1 MCAPIIEKFGATPA
15 NIQWTVVRGDTA
27 TLLVEFLEDDEV
39 TGFDTTDWTYKATA
53 YDPVADLLDDLT
65 VEADGHIV
73 TITAP
78 ASVTELWGASAY
90 KQVAAELKFDLEVI
104 IEGGSGVNADTVW
117 TPVLGT
123 ICVLSD
129 ITPGL

>member
-1 MCAPIIEKFGATPA
+1 MCAPIVEKFGATPA

-27 TLLVEFLEDDEV
+27 TLVVEFLEDDEV
-39 TGFDTTDWTYKATA
+39 TGFDTSDWTYKATA
-53 YDPVADLLDDLT
+53 YDPVADLLDDLS
-65 VEADGHIV
+65 VEADGHVV

-78 ASVTELWGASAY
+78 ASVTELWGSSAY
-90 KQVAAELKFDLEVI
+90 KQIAAELKFDLEVI

-117 TPVLGT
+117 TPVLGS

>member
-65 VEADGHIV
+65 VEADGHVV

-78 ASVTELWGASAY
+78 ASVTELWGSSAY
-90 KQVAAELKFDLEVI
+90 KQIAAELKFDLEVI

-129 ITPGL
+129 ISPGL

>member
-39 TGFDTTDWTYKATA
+39 TGFDTSDWTYKATA
-53 YDPVADLLDDLT
+53 YDPIGDVLDDLA
-65 VEADGHIV
+65 VEVDGHTV

-78 ASVTELWGASAY
+78 ASVTSNWGTAY
-90 KQVAAELKFDLEVI
+90 KQVAAELKFDLQII
-104 IEGGSGVNADTVW
+104 IEAGSGVDADTVW

>member
-39 TGFDTTDWTYKATA
+39 TGFDTTDWTYKATS
-53 YDPVADLLDDLT
+53 YDPIADVLDDLA
-65 VEADGHIV
+65 VEVDGHTV

-78 ASVTELWGASAY
+78 ASVTSNWGTAY
-90 KQVAAELKFDLEVI
+90 KQVAAELKFDLQVI
-104 IEGGSGVNADTVW
+104 IEAGSGVDADMVW

>member
-1 MCAPIIEKFGATPA
+1 MCAPIVEKFGATPA

-27 TLLVEFLEDDEV
+27 TLVVEFLEDDEV

-53 YDPVADLLDDLT
+53 YDPVADLLDDLS

-78 ASVTELWGASAY
+78 ASVTELWGSSAY
-90 KQVAAELKFDLEVI
+90 KQIAAELKFDLEVI

>member
-27 TLLVEFLEDDEV
+27 TLVVEFLEDDEV

-78 ASVTELWGASAY
+78 ASVTELWGSSAY

>member
-39 TGFDTTDWTYKATA
+39 TGFDTSDWTYTATA
-53 YDPVADLLDDLT
+53 YDPVGDVLDNLA
-65 VEADGHIV
+65 VEVDGHTA

-78 ASVTELWGASAY
+78 ASITSNWGTAY
-90 KQVAAELKFDLEVI
+90 KQVAAELKFDLQVT
-104 IEGGSGVNADTVW
+104 IEGGSGADADMVW

>member
-1 MCAPIIEKFGATPA
+1 MCAPTVEKYGASPA

-27 TLLVEFLEDDEV
+27 TLVVEFLEDDEV

-53 YDPVADLLDDLT
+53 YDPVADLLDDLS
-65 VEADGHIV
+65 VETDGHIV

-78 ASVTELWGASAY
+78 ASVTELWGSSAY
-90 KQVAAELKFDLEVI
+90 KQIAAELKFDLEVI

>member
-27 TLLVEFLEDDEV
+27 VLVVEFLEDDEV
-39 TGFDTTDWTYKATA
+39 TGFDTTDWTYKATS
-53 YDPVADLLDDLT
+53 YDPIGDFLDELT
-65 VEADGHIV
+65 VEADGHVV

-78 ASVTELWGASAY
+78 ASITSNWGTTY
-90 KQVAAELKFDLEVI
+90 KQVATELKFDLQVI
-104 IEGGSGVNADTVW
+104 IESGSGIDVDTVW

>member
-27 TLLVEFLEDDEV
+27 TLLVEFLEDDEI
-39 TGFDTTDWTYKATA
+39 TGFDTSDWAYTATA
-53 YDPVADLLDDLT
+53 YDPIGNVLDNLV
-65 VEADGHIV
+65 VEVDGHTA

-78 ASVTELWGASAY
+78 ASITSNWGTAY
-90 KQVAAELKFDLEVI
+90 KQVAGELKFDLQVI
-104 IEGGSGVNADTVW
+104 IESGSGIDVYTVW
-117 TPVLGT
+117 TPDLGT
-123 ICVLSD
+123 IFVLID

>member
-1 MCAPIIEKFGATPA
+1 MCAPIIEKFGASPA

-39 TGFDTTDWTYKATA
+39 TGFDTTDWTYKATS
-53 YDPVADLLDDLT
+53 YDPAGDILDDLT
-65 VEADGHIV
+65 VEADGHLV

-78 ASVTELWGASAY
+78 ASITANWGIAY
-90 KQVAAELKFDLEVI
+90 KQVAAELKFDLEVT
-104 IEGGSGVNADTVW
+104 IEGGSGADADMVW

>member
-1 MCAPIIEKFGATPA
+1 MCAPIVEKFGATPA

-53 YDPVADLLDDLT
+53 YDPVADLLDDLS

-78 ASVTELWGASAY
+78 ASVTELWGSSAY
-90 KQVAAELKFDLEVI
+90 KQIAAELKFDLEVI

>member
-39 TGFDTTDWTYKATA
+39 TGFDTSDWTYTATA
-53 YDPVADLLDDLT
+53 YDPVGDLLDDLS
-65 VEADGHIV
+65 VEVSGHTA

-78 ASVTELWGASAY
+78 ASVTSNWGTAY
-90 KQVAAELKFDLEVI
+90 KQVAAELKFDLQVT
-104 IEGGSGVNADTVW
+104 IEGGSGADADMVW

>member
-27 TLLVEFLEDDEV
+27 TLVVEFLEDDEV

-53 YDPVADLLDDLT
+53 YDPVADLLDDLS

-78 ASVTELWGASAY
+78 ASVTELWGSSAY
-90 KQVAAELKFDLEVI
+90 KQIAAELKFDLEVI

>member
-39 TGFDTTDWTYKATA
+39 TGFDTSDWTYTATA
-53 YDPVADLLDDLT
+53 YDPVGDLLDDLA
-65 VEADGHIV
+65 VEVDGHTA

-78 ASVTELWGASAY
+78 ASVTSNWGTAY
-90 KQVAAELKFDLEVI
+90 KQVAAELKFDLQVT
-104 IEGGSGVNADTVW
+104 IEGGSGADADMVW

>member
-78 ASVTELWGASAY
+78 ASVTELWGSSAY

>member
-39 TGFDTTDWTYKATA
+39 TGFDTTSWTYKATS
-53 YDPVADLLDDLT
+53 YDPVGDFLDELE
-65 VEADGHIV
+65 VEADGHVV

-78 ASVTELWGASAY
+78 ASVTSNWGTAY

-104 IEGGSGVNADTVW
+104 IEGGSGLNADIVW

-129 ITPGL
+129 ITSGL

>member
-27 TLLVEFLEDDEV
+27 TLVVEFLEDDEI
-39 TGFDTTDWTYKATA
+39 TGFDTTDWTYKATS
-53 YDPVADLLDDLT
+53 YDPIGDVLDDLT

-78 ASVTELWGASAY
+78 ASVTSNWGTAY
-90 KQVAAELKFDLEVI
+90 KQIAAELKFDLEVI
-104 IEGGSGVNADTVW
+104 IEGGSGVDADTVW

>member
-1 MCAPIIEKFGATPA
+1 MCAPTVEKYGASPA

-39 TGFDTTDWTYKATA
+39 TPFDCDDWTFKATS
-53 YDPVADLLDDLT
+53 YDPMGDILDTLT
-65 VEADGHIV
+65 VTVDDNEV

-78 ASVTELWGASAY
+78 ASITEDWGTGY
-90 KQVAAELKFDLEVI
+90 NQVAAELRFDLEVI
-104 IEGGSGVNADTVW
+104 IEGGSGANADTVW
-117 TPVLGT
+117 TPVIGT

-129 ITPGL
+129 MTPGL

>member
-65 VEADGHIV
+65 VEADGHVV

-78 ASVTELWGASAY
+78 ASVTELWGSSAY

>member
-1 MCAPIIEKFGATPA
+1 MCAPIVEKFGATPA

-78 ASVTELWGASAY
+78 ASVTELWGSSAY

>member
-1 MCAPIIEKFGATPA
+1 MCAPTIEKFGATPA

-39 TGFDTTDWTYKATA
+39 TGFDTSDWTYKATA
-53 YDPVADLLDDLT
+53 YDPVADLLDDLA
-65 VEADGHIV
+65 VDVDGHIV
-73 TITAP
+73 TITAS
-78 ASVTELWGASAY
+78 AAVTELWGSSAY
-90 KQVAAELKFDLEVI
+90 KQIAAELKFDLEVI
-104 IEGGSGVNADTVW
+104 IEGGSGVNSDTVW